1 MALPET
7 FDESKMLELL
17 VQGDEASF
25 ASIFGRYQPKV
36 YGTALGFLKSAAP
49 AEEIVQDVFMKVWL
63 KRAEFGRVKNL
74 EAYLLSMT
82 RHLILDRLKKTAYE
96 NNHLKAF
103 TASVPDFIDT
113 TDYLLRNRQCEILL
127 QEAVDGLPPQQKQV
141 YQLAKTAGLS
151 HEEIATEMGISRLTV
166 KKHMAVALHSI
177 RQHLGSHISSYGGAL
192 IIWLLSR

>member
-1 MALPET
+1 MPLPDI
-7 FDESKMLELL
+7 FDEPKMLELL

-36 YGTALGFLKSAAP
+36 YGTAVGFLKSTAL

-63 KRAEFGRVKNL
+63 KRSEFGHVKNL

-82 RHLILDRLKKTAYE
+82 RHLILDRLKKAAYE

-103 TASVPDFIDT
+103 TDSIPDFTDT
-113 TDYLLRNRQCEILL
+113 TDHRLRNRQCEILL
-127 QEAVDGLPPQQKQV
+127 QEAVALLPPQQKQV

-151 HEEIATEMGISRLTV
+151 HDEIATHMGISRLTV

-177 RQHLGSHISSYGGAL
+177 RQHLGSHISSYGAL
-192 IIWLLSR
+192 IVWLFYR